1 MILYQSTK
9 KGTNK
14 KTEGVKMTV
23 YTNGK
28 GKFLVAQT
36 DNAIKEDIQDD
47 IVYESDYYIFAYDS

>member
-1 MILYQSTK
+1 
-9 KGTNK
+9 
-14 KTEGVKMTV
+14 MTV